1 MKTTP
6 NYYEIEPENNIFQ
19 DVVIDVTHRCNMSC
33 KNCYIPNREI
43 PDMDKD
49 KMLEA
54 IKKFPKRTMIRIIG
68 AEPTMRRDLPELIT
82 DIKKIS
88 KHEKFDITK
97 K

>member
-1 MKTTP
+1 MTIKNKCKLQPSIILKTTP

-54 IKKFPKRTMIRIIG
+54 IKKFPKRNEIPI
-68 AEPTMRRDLPELIT
+68 A
-82 DIKKIS
+82 KN
-88 KHEKFDITK
+88 
-97 K
+97 